1 MYKEFRAFI
10 MKGNLIDL
18 AVAFVLGV
26 AFVAVVGTFVTAII
40 NPLLGLIVGK
50 PDLNNLTLVMGKATI
65 QIGVFLNSVIDFVLI
80 GFLLFLIVK
89 VYNRFREEEDA
100 MTQPCVFCKT
110 EIAPGAI
117 RCPNCTSQL
126 VT

>member
-18 AVAFVLGV
+18 AVAFV
-26 AFVAVVGTFVTAII
+26 AVVGSFVSAII
-40 NPLLGLIVGK
+40 NPLVGLIFGK
-50 PDLNNLTLVMGKATI
+50 PDLSNLTLVIGKATI
-65 QIGVFLNSVIDFVLI
+65 QYGAFLNSVISFILI
-80 GFLLFLIVK
+80 GFALFLVVK
-89 VYNRFREEEDA
+89 VYNRFREQEKA
-100 MTQPCVFCKT
+100 MTQTCVFCKT

>member
-26 AFVAVVGTFVTAII
+26 AFVAVVGTFVSAII
-40 NPLLGLIVGK
+40 NPLLGLIFGK
-50 PDLNNLTLVMGKATI
+50 PDLSNVTLVIGKATV

-80 GFLLFLIVK
+80 GLALFLTVK

-100 MTQPCVFCKT
+100 RTQTCAFCKT